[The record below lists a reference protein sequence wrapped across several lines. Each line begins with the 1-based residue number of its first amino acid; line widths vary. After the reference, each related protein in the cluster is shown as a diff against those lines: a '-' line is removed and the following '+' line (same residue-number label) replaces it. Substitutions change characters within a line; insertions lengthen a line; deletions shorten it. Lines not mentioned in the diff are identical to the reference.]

1 MCPGAA
7 GTGVWALHPQQGA
20 RCGAALWPPLLQGSS
35 SAKQPSSCLSLPQE
49 LLAVLQQEGPS
60 TEGIFRRAASATALR
75 ELREALDRG
84 ADVDLGSQPALLLAV
99 ILKVSVSDL
108 QLRELLQG
116 LECSEAQL
124 EPLPLQDFLRSIPSK
139 LLVNNLYEDWMAA
152 MQKSSKEEKMQELK
166 A

>member
-1 MCPGAA
+1 M
-7 GTGVWALHPQQGA
+7 
-20 RCGAALWPPLLQGSS
+20 QGSS

-49 LLAVLQQEGPS
+49 LLAVLQQEGPT

-116 LECSEAQL
+116 LERSEAQL
-124 EPLPLQDFLRSIPSK
+124 EPLPLQDFLRSIPAK
-139 LLVNNLYEDWMAA
+139 LLVSHLYEDWMQA
-152 MQKSSKEEKMQELK
+152 MERTSKQAKVEELK